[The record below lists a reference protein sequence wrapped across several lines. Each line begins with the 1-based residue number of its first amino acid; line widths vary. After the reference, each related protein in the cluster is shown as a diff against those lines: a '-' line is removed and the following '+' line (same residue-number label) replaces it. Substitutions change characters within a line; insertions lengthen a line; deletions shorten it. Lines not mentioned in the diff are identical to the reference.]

1 MVDVFLS
8 TVATAGEAAEVA
20 VHNPEQESLQH
31 EDYFDVKSLV
41 TLKDLFSA
49 RVHLGH
55 KAGSRNIYMSPYIF
69 GCRQGVDIIDLEQT
83 LVRLQDAMN
92 FTAHIAYRGGIILFL
107 SRHNQMLP
115 VIEKTAAD
123 CGEFSHCRYWKGGTF
138 TNSTIQFQSETRL
151 PDLCIFLNTLNN
163 AFLSHR
169 AMTEATKLLI
179 PIVGIVD
186 TNCDPRLATYPVPG
200 NDDSPSAIT
209 LYCRLFKEAILKGKA
224 KRKEDGL
231 ETL

>member
-1 MVDVFLS
+1 MYFLS
-8 TVATAGEAAEVA
+8 IVATAGEAAEVA

-115 VIEKTAAD
+115 LQ
-123 CGEFSHCRYWKGGTF
+123 RQRLY
-138 TNSTIQFQSETRL
+138 STPLSFNQLL
-151 PDLCIFLNTLNN
+151 PD
-163 AFLSHR
+163 AS
-169 AMTEATKLLI
+169 
-179 PIVGIVD
+179 
-186 TNCDPRLATYPVPG
+186 
-200 NDDSPSAIT
+200 
-209 LYCRLFKEAILKGKA
+209 
-224 KRKEDGL
+224 
-231 ETL
+231 